1 MRGVKGPTR
10 RLPRHYN
17 TLTDIGVLMTELDFG
32 IQIEPQFGFTYERI
46 REIAVEAERLGFESI
61 WLSDH
66 FFLTKESIGTNCLE
80 CWTTLAALA
89 RDTTTLRM
97 GPMVSA
103 QSYRSPALL
112 ANIAASLDHISDGR
126 LYFGIGAGWKVVE
139 YEAYGYPF
147 PKPATRIRQL
157 DETIEIA
164 KRMWTQEKATFKGR
178 HYSVEDALCYPH
190 PVQKP
195 HIPVWVGGS
204 GSLTLKVSARHA
216 DAVNFA
222 WSQPPAFFEE
232 RLGVLRRHCSKIGRD
247 YDEIRKS
254 AGLMI
259 TMEETEEELEAE
271 LEDQRRKADTQY
283 RRYLSRQPP
292 NVVDT
297 PEVVAERMGEYVAL
311 GIDHFILR
319 FNYGEEIQKM
329 ELFMDKV
336 RKNI

>member
-17 TLTDIGVLMTELDFG
+17 TLNDIVVLMTELDFG

>member
-17 TLTDIGVLMTELDFG
+17 TLNDIVVLMTELDFG

-89 RDTTTLRM
+89 RDTTTLRL

-103 QSYRSPALL
+103 QSYRSPTLL
-112 ANIAASLDHISDGR
+112 ANIAASLDHISGGR

>member
-1 MRGVKGPTR
+1 
-10 RLPRHYN
+10 
-17 TLTDIGVLMTELDFG
+17 
-32 IQIEPQFGFTYERI
+32 
-46 REIAVEAERLGFESI
+46 
-61 WLSDH
+61 
-66 FFLTKESIGTNCLE
+66 
-80 CWTTLAALA
+80 
-89 RDTTTLRM
+89 
-97 GPMVSA
+97 MVSA

-112 ANIAASLDHISDGR
+112 ANIAASLDNISGGR

-164 KRMWTQEKATFKGR
+164 KRMWTQEKATFRGR

-222 WSQPPAFFEE
+222 WSQTPSFFEE
-232 RLGVLRRHCSKIGRD
+232 RFAVLRRHCSKIGRD

-254 AGLMI
+254 AGLML

-271 LEDQRRKADTQY
+271 LKDQKRKADTQY

-329 ELFMDKV
+329 KLFMDKV

>member
-1 MRGVKGPTR
+1 
-10 RLPRHYN
+10 
-17 TLTDIGVLMTELDFG
+17 MTKLDFG
-32 IQIEPQFGFTYERI
+32 IQIEPQFGFTYEQI
-46 REIAVEAERLGFESI
+46 REIAYEAERLGFESI

-66 FFLTKESIGTNCLE
+66 FFLTKESMGTNCLE

-89 RDTTTLRM
+89 RDTTTLRL

-103 QSYRSPALL
+103 QSYRNPALL
-112 ANIAASLDHISDGR
+112 SNIAASLDHISGGR

-139 YEAYGYPF
+139 YKAYGYPF

-157 DETIEIA
+157 EETIEIA

-178 HYSVEDALCYPH
+178 YYSVEDALCYPH
-190 PVQKP
+190 PVQEP
-195 HIPVWVGGS
+195 HIPVWVGGT
-204 GSLTLKVSARHA
+204 GNLTLRVAARHA

-232 RLGVLRRHCSKIGRD
+232 RLEVLRGHCSKIGRD

-259 TMEETEEELEAE
+259 TMEETEEDLEAE
-271 LEDQRRKADTQY
+271 LEDQRRKKDTPY
-283 RRYLSRQPP
+283 CRYLSRQPP

-297 PEVVAERMGEYVAL
+297 PEAVAERMKEYVAL

-319 FNYGEEIQKM
+319 FNFGEEIEKM
-329 ELFMDKV
+329 KLFMSRVRDK
-336 RKNI
+336 I